1 MNVENPPSVG
11 EPVIDL
17 AHEADFRLG
26 ALFVSPSAREVVRDG
41 KHELLEPRVMQV
53 LVALYRT
60 QGAVVSRD
68 TLIARCWEGRIVG
81 EDAISRAIWRLR
93 KLAEAHGDFAVE
105 TIPRIG
111 YRLHC
116 DGAGASQV
124 EAGETVPPYNFASKS
139 RSRWW
144 NWRTAIGLALLL
156 LAASAAWLLWP
167 SPRPAGISVAVLPFV
182 NLSGDTSQEF
192 LSDGITEEITA
203 ALAKIP
209 QLPVVGRTSAFQ
221 YKGRA
226 DDVRA
231 IGRALNAA
239 YLLEGSVRKAGD
251 RIRITAQLVST
262 RTGDHVW
269 TDSYDRNLED
279 IFAVQEDVAQA
290 IAGALQVPLGLRQGE
305 KLVSDRT
312 SDTNS
317 YQDYLRA
324 RALFRARDMVQAV
337 PLLERTVARDPDYAP
352 AWAML
357 ARAYVP
363 ASGAARS
370 IYDGSIEQASI
381 HFGGYAAKADHAA
394 RQALRLD
401 SSNAAAHAA
410 LAQYA
415 IYRHDWETG
424 RVEFNRALA
433 LDPNDPDTLAQYA
446 SALLGLLGYTR
457 QEFGIRQKIQSL
469 EPFVPV
475 YHREMAITLL
485 NLGQTK
491 AAIDLLQQIPPGAP
505 AVRNLLVFA
514 LSAAGR
520 FGEAADLLMMPLS
533 PGSQPQMLP
542 ADREIAIHLLRSA
555 PNSAGPPKD
564 LPDLPGLNFVYLFV
578 GAPDRAMADPERE
591 LAIQGSPRPVFH
603 RIWSPAYAP
612 ARKTERFRAF
622 VRKAGM
628 VDYWRAH
635 GWPDICRPVG
645 RDDFACD

>member
-1 MNVENPPSVG
+1 MNVENPPSAG

-26 ALFVSPSAREVVRDG
+26 ALHVSPSVREVVRDG
-41 KHELLEPRVMQV
+41 KRELLEPRVMQV
-53 LVALYRT
+53 LVALCRA

-81 EDAISRAIWRLR
+81 EDAINRAIWRLR
-93 KLAEAHGDFAVE
+93 KLAEADGDFAVE

-116 DGAGASQV
+116 EGAGASQA
-124 EAGETVPPYNFASKS
+124 EAGETVSPHNFASKS

-156 LAASAAWLLWP
+156 VAASAAWLLWP
-167 SPRPAGISVAVLPFV
+167 PPRPAQTSIAVLPFV
-182 NLSGDTSQEF
+182 NLSGDASQEF

-239 YLLEGSVRKAGD
+239 YLLEGSVRKAGE

-457 QEFGIRQKIQSL
+457 QEFAVRQKVQYL

-475 YHREMAITLL
+475 FHREMALTLL

-491 AAIDLLQQIPPGAP
+491 PAIDLLEQVPPGTPAARTILAFALSSAGRFAEAADVLMALPPSPPRPPQANIEAAARLLRTAPKPGAP
-505 AVRNLLVFA
+505 
-514 LSAAGR
+514 
-520 FGEAADLLMMPLS
+520 D
-533 PGSQPQMLP
+533 
-542 ADREIAIHLLRSA
+542 DRR
-555 PNSAGPPKD
+555 
-564 LPDLPGLNFVYLFV
+564 DLPGLNFVYLFT
-578 GAPDRAMADPERE
+578 GAPDRAIADPERE
-591 LAIQGSPRPVFH
+591 LAVLGAPRPQFH
-603 RIWSPAYAP
+603 RIWSPAFAP

-635 GWPDICRPVG
+635 GWPDLCHPAG